1 VAQDDEMAKGQLV
14 RRTSEGKIAGVC
26 AGLGHYFDMDPVLF
40 RVLFVAVILFGGS
53 GGLIYLLLW
62 LVMPDRG

>member
-1 VAQDDEMAKGQLV
+1 MPKGQLV

-26 AGLGHYFDMDPVLF
+26 AGLAHYFDVDPVIF
-40 RVLFVAVILFGGS
+40 RLVFVGIVLLGGS
-53 GGLIYLLLW
+53 GVLLYLLFW